1 VGSETNMLHVKA
13 ARPPPPALQGNGSM
27 GPRGTKR
34 REKNRDAA
42 RKSRRKQTERADEL
56 HESLEHSNSALHKE
70 IAALK
75 KELHLLTMSLER
87 HEPYCRLPS
96 SLAGSSSN
104 YANSVIYSRMCF
116 LTPGK
121 ADDCSGHRVPGSAL
135 RAEKP

>member
-1 VGSETNMLHVKA
+1 TLKKKDYINFSNHNTPYLQSEKNEW
-13 ARPPPPALQGNGSM
+13 
-27 GPRGTKR
+27 TKR

-75 KELHLLTMSLER
+75 KELHLLTTSLER

-96 SLAGSSSN
+96 KGTYLTDD
-104 YANSVIYSRMCF
+104 VDVRMM
-116 LTPGK
+116 
-121 ADDCSGHRVPGSAL
+121 
-135 RAEKP
+135 